1 MYINLLSYVSWI
13 VVLFIGNKNLLDGEI
28 KQLAKFYVG
37 LIECGQIYE
46 GWPNRGVENPT
57 IDLLPYSY
65 FSFEPGMTWNDFLTS
80 SYNSNIN
87 DINKQYDYC
96 SAINRN
102 DSLICDNV
110 PWTIYNTEDYIQYEN
125 ASYAGVLC
133 LRNYD
138 EPVALNE
145 PIVVNG
151 VYYASY
157 CCFSFDSLITLSS
170 YTTKLAKDI
179 DYNDSLLVW
188 DFDNGCFAQA
198 KPLWI
203 SKIQRATQYY
213 KLTFDDGTILKL
225 VGSNGK
231 SHRAFNV
238 ENCEFT
244 YGNYFHVGQHSFK
257 QDQTNPQLV
266 SIELIDEPIEYIN
279 IITNY
284 HMNLFANGILTSC
297 GYNNMYPI
305 KAMKFVKDDR
315 QTITFDQY
323 KNIPIEYYDG
333 LRLCEQDLGK
343 RSIEKADCYINKL
356 IALAK

>member
-13 VVLFIGNKNLLDGEI
+13 VALFIGNKNLLDGEI
-28 KQLAKFYVG
+28 KQLAKFYVV
-37 LIECGQIYE
+37 
-46 GWPNRGVENPT
+46 PNTGNN
-57 IDLLPYSY
+57 IAW
-65 FSFEPGMTWNDFLTS
+65 FSFEEGMTWLQFTDS
-80 SYNSNIN
+80 VYNSNVN
-87 DINKQYDYC
+87 DH
-96 SAINRN
+96 
-102 DSLICDNV
+102 
-110 PWTIYNTEDYIQYEN
+110 
-125 ASYAGVLC
+125 VLRSDGTNNPT
-133 LRNYD
+133 LSPD
-138 EPVALNE
+138 ERPFNGVALPQLPNVSLYGDSFVQIKPGPE
-145 PIVVNG
+145 PNTWQYVGSCDPADLIVNNG
-151 VYYASY
+151 YYSGNS
-157 CCFSFDSLITLSS
+157 CFSTSTIITLSDNS
-170 YTTKLAKDI
+170 TKLAKDI
-179 DYNDSLLVW
+179 NYDDSLLVW

-203 SKIQRATQYY
+203 SKIQKATQYY

-284 HMNLFANGILTSC
+284 HMNLFANGLLTSC

-305 KAMKFVKDDR
+305 KDMKFVKDNR
-315 QTITFDQY
+315 QTIAFDQY
-323 KNIPIEYYDG
+323 KNIPIEYYNG
-333 LRLCEQDLGK
+333 LRLGEQDLSK
-343 RSIEKADCYINKL
+343 RSIEKADRYINKL